1 MNQKRTPR
9 RIFPKVSTMPRPQT
23 EAAQYLDMY
32 KLTVEKTRLQQ
43 ELEYIDE
50 RRQRLCDRLAEIN
63 QATEALDAE
72 ANMLRQPTHP
82 PTAARPQ
89 GMNFA
94 PTANV
99 YLPERATQAA
109 PDTYNTLMLD
119 Y

>member
-1 MNQKRTPR
+1 MTSKRASR
-9 RIFPKVSTMPRPQT
+9 RIFPKVSTMPRPRT
-23 EAAQYLDMY
+23 EAAQHLDMY
-32 KLTVEKTRLQQ
+32 KLAVEKSRIQQ

-50 RRQRLCDRLAEIN
+50 RRQQLCDRLAQIN
-63 QATEALDAE
+63 RETEGLDAQATSLS
-72 ANMLRQPTHP
+72 QPTVRP
-82 PTAARPQ
+82 ASNPQ

-109 PDTYNTLMLD
+109 PDAYNTLMLD

>member
-1 MNQKRTPR
+1 
-9 RIFPKVSTMPRPQT
+9 MPRPQT
-23 EAAQYLDMY
+23 AAAQYLDMY

-50 RRQRLCDRLAEIN
+50 RRQQLCDRLTEIN
-63 QATEALDAE
+63 QAIDELDAKSTV
-72 ANMLRQPTHP
+72 LRQPAQP
-82 PTAARPQ
+82 AARPQ

-99 YLPERATQAA
+99 YLPERTTQAA

>member
-1 MNQKRTPR
+1 MNAKRAPR
-9 RIFPKVSTMPRPQT
+9 RIFPKVSTMPRQQT

-32 KLTVEKTRLQQ
+32 KLTVEKKRLQQ

-50 RRQRLCDRLAEIN
+50 RRQRLCDRLDEIN
-63 QATEALDAE
+63 RETEGLDAQATI
-72 ANMLRQPTHP
+72 LRQPAQPSTIAKP
-82 PTAARPQ
+82 P

-99 YLPERATQAA
+99 YLPERSSRQA
-109 PDTYNTLMLD
+109 PDDYSTLMLD